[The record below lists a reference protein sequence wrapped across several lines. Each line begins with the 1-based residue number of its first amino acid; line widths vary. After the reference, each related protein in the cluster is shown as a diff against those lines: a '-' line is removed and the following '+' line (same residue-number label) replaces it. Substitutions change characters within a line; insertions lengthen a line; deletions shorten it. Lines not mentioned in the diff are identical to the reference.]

1 VRRAL
6 FDTGRML
13 PSGAMR
19 KWCLLLLIAATARAD
34 FKPRQIN
41 VFLGSGKSAE
51 TLHGEA
57 TLRSI
62 QFELSGQADWMK
74 LRDTDVGVTLT
85 YSEVRQPRFL
95 FPLDGDP
102 KDDVRAESAYF
113 FARKRW
119 TRWTSVE
126 PYIDLGSGPMWSNR
140 RIPAETSRVNFQS
153 QITGG
158 AIWLPRSRFPLFTA
172 YRFSHIS
179 NGGFAPRNPGMNV
192 YSFIVGTRVYGFR

>member
-1 VRRAL
+1 
-6 FDTGRML
+6 
-13 PSGAMR
+13 MR
-19 KWCLLLLIAATARAD
+19 KWCRSRCCALLLLLMLAATARAD
-34 FKPRQIN
+34 FHPREIN
-41 VFLGSGKSAE
+41 VFISSGKSAE

-62 QFELSGQADWMK
+62 HLELAGRVDWMK
-74 LRDTDVGVTLT
+74 LRDTDVGVALV
-85 YSEVRQPRFL
+85 YSDVRQPRFL

-102 KDDVRAESAYF
+102 KDDVRAGSAYF
-113 FARKRW
+113 FVRKRW
-119 TRWTSVE
+119 TRWTAAE

-140 RIPAETSRVNFQS
+140 QIPAQTSRVNFQS

-179 NGGFAPRNPGMNV
+179 NGGFAPRNPGVNV
-192 YSFIVGTRVYGFR
+192 YSVIVGTRVVRFR

>member
-1 VRRAL
+1 MRAVAL
-6 FDTGRML
+6 
-13 PSGAMR
+13 A
-19 KWCLLLLIAATARAD
+19 LLLAATARAD

-41 VFLGSGKSAE
+41 VFLSDGESKE
-51 TLHGEA
+51 TLHGSA
-57 TLRSI
+57 TMRSI
-62 QFELSGQADWMK
+62 QFELTGRVDWVT
-74 LRDTDVGVTLT
+74 LRDTDVGVALA

-126 PYIDLGSGPMWSNR
+126 PYLDLGSGPMWSNR
-140 RIPAETSRVNFQS
+140 RIPAQTSRVNFQS

-172 YRFSHIS
+172 YRFAHIS
-179 NGGFAPRNPGMNV
+179 NGGFAPRNPGINV
-192 YSFIVGTRVYGFR
+192 YSVIVGARVVLFK